1 MLIGT
6 GWKVLGKV
14 GHVVTYNTFSIS
26 ISLSGNDQE
35 KKEGTVPH
43 VHTFFSY

>member
-1 MLIGT
+1 MES
-6 GWKVLGKV
+6 VRESRAR
-14 GHVVTYNTFSIS
+14 VTYNTFSIS